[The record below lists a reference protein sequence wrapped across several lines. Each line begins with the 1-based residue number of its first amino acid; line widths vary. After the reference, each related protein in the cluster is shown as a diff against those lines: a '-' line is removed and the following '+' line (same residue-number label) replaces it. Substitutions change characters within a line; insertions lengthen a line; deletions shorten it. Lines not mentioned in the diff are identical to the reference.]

1 MRYPARTARTA
12 RIRRAVLAAA
22 ALSLATLIFGA
33 PGAMAQQYPT
43 KPIRLLVPFAAGGG
57 TDVMA
62 RLLGQKLS
70 ESMGQPVIIDNKPG
84 SDTIVA
90 AEILAKAPP
99 DGYTLDLTLD
109 IAVTVNPFTYTRG
122 LPYDPVKDI
131 TPVSLVGTTAL
142 LMVANNKLPVKTVQE
157 LVAHA
162 KANPGKLN
170 YGSGAVS
177 AQLTVELL
185 KQTTGID
192 MVFIPFKGA
201 APTSQALLA
210 GDIDLA
216 IADFFSFLPLLKA
229 GKIKAIAVTGAARDP
244 SLPDVPTFIESGYRN
259 VELGNWWGVYA
270 PARTPQPIIDRLA
283 REIQK
288 AVALPDFQERIRGMA
303 IHPVS
308 STPAEL
314 AARQKAD
321 AAKLGAVIKAA
332 GIKVD

>member
-1 MRYPARTARTA
+1 MKNHTK
-12 RIRRAVLAAA
+12 RIAAA
-22 ALSLATLIFGA
+22 MLGLAVSIFGA
-33 PGAMAQQYPT
+33 SMALAQQYPT

-62 RLLGQKLS
+62 RLLGHKLS

-90 AEILAKAPP
+90 AEILAKSPP
-99 DGYTLDLTLD
+99 DGYTLNLTLD

-157 LVAHA
+157 LVAYA

-177 AQLTVELL
+177 AQLTVEML
-185 KQTTGID
+185 KQGTGID

-201 APTSQALLA
+201 APTTQALLA

-216 IADFFSFLPLLKA
+216 IADFFSFLPPLKA
-229 GKIKAIAVTGAARDP
+229 GKIKAIAVTGTTRDA
-244 SLPDVPTFIESGYRN
+244 SLPDVPTFIESGYPN

-303 IHPVS
+303 IQPVS

-321 AAKLGAVIKAA
+321 SAKLGAVIKAA